1 MPSSIRVLLVDDH
14 PVVISGLRAICADE
28 PRIEVVGE
36 AYTEAQA
43 LELVELLR
51 PDILTVPIR
60 LEGSRGGVELIREI
74 RAIGPTRV
82 IVFTSF
88 TRPIDLQVASLAG
101 ASALVSKESP
111 AAEVIDAIL
120 RVAEGGDSRPFDT
133 GIEGLTCDPRG
144 SLDEPLTDREQEILR
159 LVLEGLTNVEISRRA
174 SIQLSTVKTH
184 MRNIL
189 RKLGVSS
196 RKELR

>member
-36 AYTEAQA
+36 AYSEVQA

-120 RVAEGGDSRPFDT
+120 RVAGGAVSPFDA
-133 GIEGLTCDPRG
+133 GIDGFASDAR
-144 SLDEPLTDREQEILR
+144 SSIDEPLTDREQEILR
-159 LVLEGLTNVEISRRA
+159 FVLEGLTNVEISRRA